1 IDDDWGAFGYSTLVK
16 LLPGTSH
23 EEFGTKVTKGID
35 KYYEDKDEK
44 DLENKEFYFSPF
56 AGYHLAEYG
65 SGNGMTEQSDPV
77 YSYILSGI
85 ALLILLIACFNFMNL
100 SLGRSS
106 TRFKEIGLRKV
117 VGAKR
122 HQLIRQFLFES
133 IALGILALIAGI
145 ILAEIFNPTFNSL
158 SEEQISLDY
167 FQDPFSLIFIASVII
182 ISSIITGSYPAF
194 LLSGL
199 KTTNILKGSQR
210 IGGKNLLTR
219 SLVVFQFALS
229 VLLIVGTFI
238 MNDQQVFIIDKDL
251 GFDKEDVMVIPT
263 FADITDPKSGDRML
277 QYYKEKTA
285 AVNSV
290 IDVSGCLNSLGKG
303 TNMRMVEK
311 AGGEDE
317 LVVENRVDYNYLDFM
332 KIELS
337 EGRFFDN
344 NKPADITGTIVVN
357 ETFVKTFE
365 IENPVNYS
373 FSGYEKEKD
382 VTIIGVIKDHHVN
395 HLKSKIP
402 PLALNV
408 SPDRQVKYILLKF
421 KPGSVSEVLK
431 TAENIWKEIKPFQPF
446 EFSFMDDDVLSKYDN
461 DRRWSRI
468 ITFASVFAVFIACLG
483 LFGLTNIS
491 ISRRFKEIGIRKVLG
506 AKIHQII
513 ELMNRE
519 FIIMIL
525 TGNVIAWP
533 AAYYIM
539 NKWLES
545 FQYRV
550 DMQISSFILAALLVL
565 AVALITICVQVIR
578 AAIANPVDSLRYE

>member
-1 IDDDWGAFGYSTLVK
+1 MNRKKENVTGISGWIVGLFIIERYSDSILGDLDEFYEEIKIHEGRLRAICWLWLQVMTTFAIFLKESIYRSIAMFRNYFKITVRNLLKDKIYTTINVFGLAIGISCCILIYFFVQNELSYDSFHEDIDDTYLTITKIMVFELAATPGPMSAALERDYPEVQSSIRLYEEELAVSQGDKLFKENILLTDTDFFSFFSFKLKEGSDSDALSKVNNIVLSEDAAMKYFGDESPLGKTISIKVGSSVKPFMVTGVAENQPSNSSIKFDFVTLLHSVEELYPDNEIDDDWGAFGYSTLVK

-35 KYYEDKDEK
+35 KYYENDDDTPE
-44 DLENKEFYFSPF
+44 EKEFYFSPF

-65 SGNGMTEQSDPV
+65 SGQGMAEQSDPV

-158 SEEQISLDY
+158 SEKQISLDY

-182 ISSIITGSYPAF
+182 IASIITGSYPAF

-219 SLVVFQFALS
+219 SLVVLQFALS

-263 FADITDPKSGDRML
+263 FADITDPKSG
-277 QYYKEKTA
+277 
-285 AVNSV
+285 
-290 IDVSGCLNSLGKG
+290 
-303 TNMRMVEK
+303 
-311 AGGEDE
+311 
-317 LVVENRVDYNYLDFM
+317 
-332 KIELS
+332 
-337 EGRFFDN
+337 
-344 NKPADITGTIVVN
+344 
-357 ETFVKTFE
+357 
-365 IENPVNYS
+365 
-373 FSGYEKEKD
+373 
-382 VTIIGVIKDHHVN
+382 
-395 HLKSKIP
+395 
-402 PLALNV
+402 
-408 SPDRQVKYILLKF
+408 
-421 KPGSVSEVLK
+421 
-431 TAENIWKEIKPFQPF
+431 
-446 EFSFMDDDVLSKYDN
+446 
-461 DRRWSRI
+461 
-468 ITFASVFAVFIACLG
+468 
-483 LFGLTNIS
+483 
-491 ISRRFKEIGIRKVLG
+491 
-506 AKIHQII
+506 
-513 ELMNRE
+513 
-519 FIIMIL
+519 
-525 TGNVIAWP
+525 
-533 AAYYIM
+533 
-539 NKWLES
+539 
-545 FQYRV
+545 
-550 DMQISSFILAALLVL
+550 
-565 AVALITICVQVIR
+565 
-578 AAIANPVDSLRYE
+578 